1 VRLMVLAALTALT
14 IAAGAVTQGAALM
27 TQPAFEQIAG
37 SKGDDARVGS
47 ESSLASSKG
56 DKARPGSESSL
67 AGSKGDMASAGRES
81 S

>member
-1 VRLMVLAALTALT
+1 MVLAVLTAAT
-14 IAAGAVTQGAALM
+14 TAAGAVTHGGALTAQH
-27 TQPAFEQIAG
+27 TYEQIAG